1 MSVLQINQNIIALS
15 ALSSLSETSRRLEQS
30 IERLA
35 TGMRI
40 NRAADDA
47 AGLTISERLRAQV
60 RGLARASQNAQEAIK
75 LLQTAEGSANETTSI
90 LQRIRELA
98 VQAAN
103 GTLTQ
108 NDRGEIQ
115 KEVDQLISEIN
126 RIAESTQFNSRN
138 LLNGQAAALTSVD
151 NPERTTLI
159 ITGDVGKG
167 GNFNVITTIISAPT
181 LASWKSDHM
190 HTIAG
195 EDRVGIVNG
204 EYTFMNNAALI
215 AGGGSTIGVN
225 EIEVQ
230 SLSVGGRMI
239 VSGGNFT
246 LSVLATSVALSTTGL
261 ISVFNAKEITVDTDR
276 LRVQG
281 FDVNGTVVDT
291 YLVVGTTTTFA
302 SVAIWLENAF
312 YSNVGTDGQVFMSE
326 ETGRLYFSQVG
337 GESIVL
343 TSLLFEDIDSSGSA
357 INLSVAGFT
366 LAGAAV
372 QSIGDVMIVT
382 ASVGLTANGVRYTI
396 EDGTFHGGLNT
407 FGVAGTTGTIDIRFN
422 GDITA
427 GSDDYQMNV
436 AGQNEL
442 QQYGTVTQLSAPAGD
457 YTFRISAVTNR
468 TYRITNLDTGAVSK
482 AISIA
487 EVGTATNLSLP
498 TFQGLMIA
506 FDAILVTGETGV
518 IHVSTNNVLP
528 AQNTT
533 TLASIAAF
541 VDNSVFLG
549 RNSVELKLNVPGQS
563 RAASI
568 WLNSGDTI
576 EDMVG
581 KISLAIADP
590 NSFSDLNLE
599 GAMVGGSY
607 PDLVHFNLTGPAQGT
622 ISITSPVPGAKLIFS
637 GDETLLNA
645 LSLIQVA
652 ETTQA
657 DYNVSIVNIETGGL
671 VAQTTTDTGIIRG
684 VLNGIDLWIDTTQ
697 GFKLDPDGVNN
708 YVNAPY
714 NMDPYINPI
723 VSLTSA
729 YEGETFVHI
738 VPNPLV
744 FQIGSNQGQTL
755 EVAIGQLD
763 ANRLGIEGLLLVST
777 ELAEEAITMVD
788 SAINTVTS
796 QRSQLGSIQNR
807 LSSTIRN
814 LDVAYQNLAAAES
827 GIRDLNV
834 AKEMIELTRQ
844 QILLQAGTAVL
855 AQANQLPQTV
865 LQLLR

>member
-1 MSVLQINQNIIALS
+1 MSVLQINQNIVALS

-30 IERLA
+30 VERLA

-60 RGLARASQNAQEAIK
+60 RGLARASQNAQEAIN
-75 LLQTAEGSANETTSI
+75 LLQTAEGAANETTSI

-98 VQAAN
+98 VQSAN

-115 KEVDQLISEIN
+115 KEVDQLIAEIN
-126 RIAESTQFNSRN
+126 RIAESTQFNSKN

-159 ITGDVGKG
+159 VTGDVGKG
-167 GNFNVITTIISAPT
+167 GNFNVITTVISAPT
-181 LASWKSDHM
+181 LAAWKSDHM

-195 EDRVGIVNG
+195 EDRVGVVNG
-204 EYTFMNNAALI
+204 EYTFMNNAALL
-215 AGGGSTIGVN
+215 AGGSSTIGVN

-230 SLSVGGRMI
+230 SLSVGGRLL
-239 VSGGNFT
+239 VSGGSFT
-246 LSVLATSVALSTTGL
+246 MSVVGTSVAIETDNL
-261 ISVFNAKEITVDTDR
+261 ISVFNAKEITEGTDR

-281 FDVNGTVVDT
+281 FDANGTLVDAYMVIT
-291 YLVVGTTTTFA
+291 ASTDFA
-302 SVAIWLENAF
+302 DVATWLENTF
-312 YSNVGTDGQVFMSE
+312 YSAPGTDGIVSFGA
-326 ETGRLYFSQVG
+326 TNGRFEFSG
-337 GESIVL
+337 AAAESVVL
-343 TSLLFEDIDSSGSA
+343 TSFIFEDIDGSGSSL
-357 INLSVAGFT
+357 NLSVAGFT
-366 LAGAAV
+366 LVGASANV
-372 QSIGDVMIVT
+372 GDVMMHH
-382 ASVGLTANGVRYTI
+382 ASVAITANGTRVLGSVT
-396 EDGTFHGGLNT
+396 GGAETVGN
-407 FGVAGTTGTIDIRFN
+407 AATTGTIDVRFD
-422 GDITA
+422 GDVA
-427 GSDDYQMNV
+427 VGSDDYTLNV

-442 QQYGTVTQLSAPAGD
+442 QQYGTIVQVSAPAGD
-457 YTFRISAVTNR
+457 YTFRVSALSNR
-468 TYRITNLDTGAVSK
+468 TFQVTNLDTGETSK
-482 AISIA
+482 VISIA
-487 EVGTATNLSLP
+487 QVGTATTLSLA
-498 TFQGLMIA
+498 TFQGLKLS
-506 FDAILVTGETGV
+506 FDALLVTGETGI

-533 TLASIAAF
+533 TLASVAAF
-541 VDNSVFLG
+541 VENGVFLG
-549 RNSVELKLNVPGQS
+549 RNTVELKLNVPGQS
-563 RAASI
+563 RAANI
-568 WLNSGDTI
+568 WLNAGDSI

-581 KISLAIADP
+581 KISLAIANPD
-590 NSFSDLNLE
+590 SFADLNLE
-599 GAMVGGSY
+599 GAMVGGSF
-607 PDLVHFNLTGPAQGT
+607 PDLVHYNLTGPAQGT
-622 ISITSPVPGAKLIFS
+622 ISITSPVPGAELIFS

-645 LSLIQVA
+645 LSLIQIA

-657 DYNVSIVNIETGGL
+657 EYNVSIVNIETGGL
-671 VAQTTTDTGIIRG
+671 IAQTTTNTGIIRG

-697 GFKLDPDGVNN
+697 GFKLDPDGTNN

-714 NMDPYINPI
+714 NLDPYTNPI
-723 VSLTSA
+723 VSLTTG

-744 FQIGSNQGQTL
+744 FQIGSNQGQKL
-755 EVAIGQLD
+755 EVHIGQLD
-763 ANRLGIEGLLLVST
+763 ASRLGIEGLVLVST
-777 ELAEEAITMVD
+777 ELAEQAITKVD

-796 QRSQLGSIQNR
+796 QRSELGSIQNR
-807 LSSTIRN
+807 LESTIRN

-834 AKEMIELTRQ
+834 AQEMIELTRQ

>member
-1 MSVLQINQNIIALS
+1 MSVLQINQNIVALS

-30 IERLA
+30 VERLA

-75 LLQTAEGSANETTSI
+75 LLQTAEGAANETTSI

-98 VQAAN
+98 VQSAN

-126 RIAESTQFNSRN
+126 RIAASTQFNSKN

-151 NPERTTLI
+151 NPERTNLI
-159 ITGDVGKG
+159 VTGDVGKG

-181 LASWKSDHM
+181 LAAWKSDHM

-195 EDRVGIVNG
+195 EDRVGVVNG
-204 EYTFMNNAALI
+204 EYTFMNNAALL
-215 AGGGSTIGVN
+215 AGGSSTIGVN

-230 SLSVGGRMI
+230 SLSVGGRLL
-239 VSGGNFT
+239 VSGGSFT
-246 LSVLATSVALSTTGL
+246 LSVVNTYVALGADTL
-261 ISVFNAKEITVDTDR
+261 VSVFNAKEITVDTDR
-276 LRVQG
+276 LRVTG
-281 FDVNGTVVDT
+281 YDMNGVLVDAYMVIGALTDFD
-291 YLVVGTTTTFA
+291 A
-302 SVAIWLENAF
+302 VATWLENTFFAAPGPAGDGIVSMGA
-312 YSNVGTDGQVFMSE
+312 SN
-326 ETGRLYFSQVG
+326 GRLEFSG
-337 GESIVL
+337 AAGSSIVL
-343 TSLLFEDIDSSGSA
+343 TSLEFEDIDGSGSSF
-357 INLSVAGFT
+357 NLSVAGFT
-366 LAGAAV
+366 IVGTSTNV
-372 QSIGDVMIVT
+372 GDVMMHH
-382 ASVGLTANGVRYTI
+382 ASVAITANGTR
-396 EDGTFHGGLNT
+396 TFESVGGGAWTVGNAAT
-407 FGVAGTTGTIDIRFN
+407 SGTIDVRFD
-422 GDITA
+422 GDIA
-427 GSDDYQMNV
+427 VGSDEYILNV
-436 AGQNEL
+436 SGMNEL
-442 QQYGTVTQLSAPAGD
+442 QQYGTVVQLSAPAGD
-457 YTFRISAVTNR
+457 YTFRVSALSNR
-468 TYRITNLDTGAVSK
+468 TFQVTNLDTGETSK
-482 AISIA
+482 IISIA
-487 EVGTATNLSLP
+487 QVGTATTLSLA
-498 TFQGLMIA
+498 TFQGLKLA
-506 FDAILVTGETGV
+506 FDALLVTGETGI

-533 TLASIAAF
+533 TLASVAAF
-541 VDNSVFLG
+541 VENGVFLG
-549 RNSVELKLNVPGQS
+549 RNTVELKLNVPGQS
-563 RAASI
+563 EAAVI
-568 WLNSGDTI
+568 WLNAGDSI

-581 KISLAIADP
+581 KISLAMANP
-590 NSFSDLNLE
+590 ASFSDLNLE

-607 PDLVHFNLTGPAQGT
+607 PDLVHYNLTGPAQGT
-622 ISITSPVPGAKLIFS
+622 ISITSPVPGAELIFS

-645 LSLIQVA
+645 LSLIQIA

-657 DYNVSIVNIETGGL
+657 EYNVSIVNIETGGL
-671 VAQTTTDTGIIRG
+671 VAQTTTNTGIIRG
-684 VLNGIDLWIDTTQ
+684 VLNGIDLWMDTTQ
-697 GFKLDPDGVNN
+697 GFKLDPDGTNN
-708 YVNAPY
+708 YVKAPY
-714 NMDPYINPI
+714 NLDPYINPI
-723 VSLTSA
+723 VSLTTG

-744 FQIGSNQGQTL
+744 FQIGSNQGQKL
-755 EVAIGQLD
+755 EVHIGQLD
-763 ANRLGIEGLLLVST
+763 ANRLGIEGLLVVST
-777 ELAEEAITMVD
+777 ELAEEAITKVD
-788 SAINTVTS
+788 SAINTVTA
-796 QRSQLGSIQNR
+796 QRSELGSIQNR

>member
-1 MSVLQINQNIIALS
+1 MSVLQINQNIVALS
-15 ALSSLSETSRRLEQS
+15 ALSSLSETSRRLETS
-30 IERLA
+30 VERLA

-75 LLQTAEGSANETTSI
+75 LLQTAEGAANETSSI

-98 VQAAN
+98 VQSAN

-115 KEVDQLISEIN
+115 KEVDQLIGEIN
-126 RIAESTQFNSRN
+126 RIASSTQFNSKN

-159 ITGDVGKG
+159 VTGDVGKG
-167 GNFNVITTIISAPT
+167 GNFNVVTTIISAPT
-181 LASWKSDHM
+181 LAAWKSDHM
-190 HTIAG
+190 HTVAG

-215 AGGGSTIGVN
+215 AGGSSTIGVN

-230 SLSVGGRMI
+230 SLSVGGRLL

-246 LSVLATSVALSTTGL
+246 ISVMGTSVAVSTAGL
-261 ISVFNAKEITVDTDR
+261 VSVFNAKEITVDIDR
-276 LRVQG
+276 LRVTG
-281 FDVNGTVVDT
+281 YDVAGVVVDA
-291 YLVVGTTTTFA
+291 YLTISAGTTFA
-302 SVAIWLENAF
+302 SVGIWMEEAF
-312 YSNVGTDGQVFMSE
+312 YATPGTDGSVIMSH
-326 ETGRLYFSQVG
+326 ETGRLMFSQAAGTSV
-337 GESIVL
+337 VL
-343 TSLLFEDIDSSGSA
+343 SSLEFEDIDNSGSTF
-357 INLSVAGFT
+357 NLSVAGAT
-366 LAGAAV
+366 ITGAAI
-372 QSIGDVMIVT
+372 QSVGDVMMVA
-382 ASVGLTANGVRYTI
+382 ASVALTANGVRTTVD
-396 EDGTFHGGLNT
+396 DGTFSGGINT
-407 FGVAGTTGTIDIRFN
+407 LGIAATTGTVDVRFD
-422 GDITA
+422 GDIA
-427 GSDDYQMNV
+427 VGSDDYTMNV

-442 QQYGTVTQLSAPAGD
+442 QQYGTIVQLSAPAGD
-457 YTFRISAVTNR
+457 YTFRVSALSNR
-468 TYRITNLDTGAVSK
+468 TFQVTNLDTGDTSK
-482 AISIA
+482 VISIA
-487 EVGTATNLSLP
+487 QVGTATTLSLA
-498 TFQGLMIA
+498 TFQGLRLS
-506 FDAILVTGETGV
+506 FDALLVTGETGI
-518 IHVSTNNVLP
+518 IHVSTNNVLQ
-528 AQNTT
+528 AQNTS

-541 VDNSVFLG
+541 VENGVFLG
-549 RNSVELKLNVPGQS
+549 RDSVELKLNVPG
-563 RAASI
+563 ATTTASI
-568 WLNSGDTI
+568 WLNAGDSI

-581 KISLAIADP
+581 KISLAIANPD
-590 NSFSDLNLE
+590 SYTDLNLE
-599 GAMVGGSY
+599 GAMVGGSF

-622 ISITSPVPGAKLIFS
+622 ISITSPVPGAELIFS
-637 GDETLLNA
+637 GDESLLNA
-645 LSLIQVA
+645 LSLIQIA

-657 DYNVSIVNIETGGL
+657 EYNVSIVNIETGGL
-671 VAQTTTDTGIIRG
+671 VAQTATNTGIIRG

-697 GFKLDPDGVNN
+697 GFKLDPDGTND
-708 YVNAPY
+708 YVKAPY
-714 NMDPYINPI
+714 NLDPYMNPI
-723 VSLTSA
+723 VSLTTG

-744 FQIGSNQGQTL
+744 FQIGSNQGQKL

-763 ANRLGIEGLLLVST
+763 ANRLGVEGLLVVST
-777 ELAEEAITMVD
+777 DLAEEAITRVD
-788 SAINTVTS
+788 SALNTVTS
-796 QRSQLGSIQNR
+796 QRSELGSIQNR
-807 LSSTIRN
+807 LESTIRN

>member
-15 ALSSLSETSRRLEQS
+15 ALRSLGETSRRLERS
-30 IERLA
+30 VERLA

-75 LLQTAEGSANETTSI
+75 LLQTAEGAANETTNL

-115 KEVDQLISEIN
+115 REVDQLIDEIN
-126 RIAESTQFNSRN
+126 RVASTTQFNSKN

-159 ITGDVGKG
+159 VTGDVGKG
-167 GNFNVITTIISAPT
+167 GNYNIITTIIEAPS
-181 LASWKSDHM
+181 LAVWKSDHM

-195 EDRVGIVNG
+195 EDRVGMVNG
-204 EYTFMNNAALI
+204 EYTFLNNAALV
-215 AGGGSTIGVN
+215 AGGNTTIGVN
-225 EIEVQ
+225 ELEVQ

-246 LSVLATSVALSTTGL
+246 LSVMGTSVALSTSGL
-261 ISVFNAKEITVDTDR
+261 ISVFNAKEITEVTDR

-281 FDVNGTVVDT
+281 FDVAGVVVDA
-291 YLVVGTTTTFA
+291 YLVVSILTTFA
-302 SVAIWLENAF
+302 SVGLWMENAF
-312 YSNVGTDGQVFMSE
+312 YANVGVDGNVIMSHD
-326 ETGRLYFSQVG
+326 TGRIFFDNILDVSV
-337 GESIVL
+337 VL
-343 TSLLFEDIDSSGSA
+343 TSLEFEDIDSSGSTL
-357 INLSVAGFT
+357 NLSVAGFT
-366 LAGAAV
+366 LTGVAN
-372 QSIGDVMIVT
+372 QSIGDVMIIT
-382 ASVGLTANGVRYTI
+382 ASIALTANGVRVDI
-396 EDGTFHGGLNT
+396 DDGTFYGGVNT
-407 FGVAGTTGTIDIRFN
+407 FGTAGTTGTIDVRFD

-427 GSDDYQMNV
+427 GSDDYTMNL

-442 QQYGTVTQLSAPAGD
+442 QQYGTVTQTSAPAGD

-482 AISIA
+482 IISIA

-498 TFQGLMIA
+498 TFQGLRIA
-506 FDAILVTGETGV
+506 LDAILVTGETGV

-541 VDNSVFLG
+541 VENGTFLG
-549 RNSVELKLNVPGQS
+549 RASVELKLNVPGSS
-563 RAASI
+563 RAAII
-568 WLNSGDTI
+568 WLNAGDTI

-581 KISLAIADP
+581 KISLAIANP

-607 PDLVHFNLTGPAQGT
+607 PDLVHYNLTGPAQGT
-622 ISITSPVPGAKLIFS
+622 ISITSPVPGAELIFS
-637 GDETLLNA
+637 GDESLLNA
-645 LSLIQVA
+645 LSLIQIGETKQA
-652 ETTQA
+652 E
-657 DYNVSIVNIETGGL
+657 YNVSITDIETGGL
-671 VAQTTTDTGIIRG
+671 VAQTSTDTGIIRG
-684 VLNGIDLWIDTTQ
+684 VLNGIEIWLDTTQ
-697 GFKLDPDGVNN
+697 GFKLDPDGTTG

-714 NMDPYINPI
+714 NQDPYINPI
-723 VSLTSA
+723 VSLTSDYA
-729 YEGETFVHI
+729 GETFAHI

-744 FQIGSNQGQTL
+744 FQIGANQGQKI

-763 ANRLGIEGLLLVST
+763 GKRLGIEGLLVVST
-777 ELAEEAITMVD
+777 ELAEEAITKVD
-788 SAINTVTS
+788 SAINLVTS
-796 QRSQLGSIQNR
+796 QRSALGSIQNR
-807 LSSTIRN
+807 LESTIRN
-814 LDVAYQNLAAAES
+814 LEIAYENLSAAES

-834 AKEMIELTRQ
+834 AKQMIELTRE